1 MQPQNL
7 ELNDLRDI
15 EGVRRAKR
23 GKNDQKAFNLVYS
36 HEKDVLHLKPVISQ
50 PKPAPIR
57 HIDLALRATIITPR
71 LQRERAV
78 HLVHNFPMKNVFY
91 KLWYRIYDDSGNLRS
106 MYEQAPDSFKFNIVL
121 DLGFIEGKQEEW
133 SSVQVFKIPINFE
146 ANYENIIEGK
156 VFEVDVPTK
165 AVNVSVVLDHSG
177 NSIIFPGFRI
187 RVYLEPINNNSLH
200 AYDLTHSVRQPNFEI
215 VQITR
220 T

>member
-15 EGVRRAKR
+15 EGVQRAKR
-23 GKNDQKAFNLVYS
+23 GKNDQKTFNLVYV
-36 HEKDVLHLKPVISQ
+36 HDKEALEV
-50 PKPAPIR
+50 KPAVPPKIKPIR

-165 AVNVSVVLDHSG
+165 AVNVSVVLDHTK
-177 NSIIFPGFRI
+177 NSLMFPGFRI
-187 RVYLEPINNNSLH
+187 RVYLEPINNISLH
-200 AYDLTHSVRQPNFEI
+200 AYDLTHSVREPNFEI